1 MNPPVYGS
9 FYHWIEEAK
18 LEQVDVPLVRTDRT
32 WQLDLNAL
40 EAAFA
45 AGAMVKVSSA
55 GTGFQVVVTGEAMG
69 PGIEGQ
75 PTRVRLPGGKVVSG
89 LVRDAQTV
97 EIDL

>member
-1 MNPPVYGS
+1 MTSAALPQPP
-9 FYHWIEEAK
+9 A
-18 LEQVDVPLVRTDRT
+18 
-32 WQLDLNAL
+32 
-40 EAAFA
+40 
-45 AGAMVKVSSA
+45 
-55 GTGFQVVVTGEAMG
+55 